1 MTRSDYFRPV
11 SGGIS
16 GLCVEPDDNPL
27 SELWQDKVLNGFRV
41 IIVTYLPIV
50 SEPGAGEQK
59 IRGNTYL
66 RYKGTREC

>member
-27 SELWQDKVLNGFRV
+27 STVVCEDLAYSALNRSCNATVKAEVTRVLTLTNQSRAS
-41 IIVTYLPIV
+41 L
-50 SEPGAGEQK
+50 
-59 IRGNTYL
+59 L
-66 RYKGTREC
+66 